1 MLRDPLTHIQ
11 ETCMP
16 LNARTDVR
24 FRAARFTVLVALLA
38 PLAGVALGAQATQQG
53 APAAANSAAI
63 NAVRAALDKYKD
75 PIVAVREGWLST
87 IGCVDFPA
95 GGTEHG
101 SMEYKPGAMG
111 VHFINMGLVGPKLD
125 STKPQVLLY
134 EMVGDKLVLTGA
146 EWFVP
151 TDLAKTPPTILGHKL
166 MGPMEG
172 HAPIMPAELHHWD
185 LHVWLWKNNP
195 NGMFSPTN
203 SAVKCPKTGY
213 AYTFA
218 DAPPKMVK
226 P

>member
-1 MLRDPLTHIQ
+1 
-11 ETCMP
+11 MP
-16 LNARTDVR
+16 NQPVR
-24 FRAARFTVLVALLA
+24 SPATAVLLATLVAALA
-38 PLAGVALGAQATQQG
+38 PATPRVLGAQAMEQG
-53 APAAANSAAI
+53 RTANSTAALS
-63 NAVRAALDKYKD
+63 AVRAALDKYKD
-75 PIVAVREGWLST
+75 PIAAVRDGYYST
-87 IGCVDFPA
+87 VGCVDFP
-95 GGTEHG
+95 GGGMEHG

-111 VHFINMGLVGPKLD
+111 VHFINMAYVGPKLD

-134 EMVGDKLVLTGA
+134 EPVGDKLVLTGA

-151 TDLAKTPPTILGHKL
+151 TELAKTPPTILGHQL

-185 LHVWLWKNNP
+185 LHVWLYKNNP

-213 AYTFA
+213 GYSFA

>member
-1 MLRDPLTHIQ
+1 MQLRSLRAAALALVATTSLASAQAKQQGKPADNNAA
-11 ETCMP
+11 
-16 LNARTDVR
+16 LNAVK
-24 FRAARFTVLVALLA
+24 
-38 PLAGVALGAQATQQG
+38 
-53 APAAANSAAI
+53 
-63 NAVRAALDKYKD
+63 AALDKYKD
-75 PIVAVREGWLST
+75 PIVAIREGYLST
-87 IGCVDFPA
+87 LGCVDFPK

-134 EMVGDKLVLTGA
+134 EPVGDKLVLTGA

-151 TDLAKTPPTILGHKL
+151 TAVSKTPPTILGHQL

-185 LHVWLWKNNP
+185 LHVWLYKNNP
-195 NGMFSPTN
+195 NGMFSPAN
-203 SAVKCPKTGY
+203 SAVKCPTTGY
-213 AYTFA
+213 GYTFQDEA
-218 DAPPKMVK
+218 PKMVK

>member
-1 MLRDPLTHIQ
+1 
-11 ETCMP
+11 MP
-16 LNARTDVR
+16 LSAQSDAR
-24 FRAARFTVLVALLA
+24 FRAACFTALALLA
-38 PLAGVALGAQATQQG
+38 PMAGGPLGAQATQQG
-53 APAAANSAAI
+53 TPVANAAALT
-63 NAVRAALDKYKD
+63 AVRNSLDKYKD
-75 PIVAVREGWLST
+75 PIVAVREGYLST
-87 IGCVDFPA
+87 VGCVDFPK

-111 VHFINMGLVGPKLD
+111 VHFINMSLVGPKLD

-134 EMVGDKLVLTGA
+134 DIVGEKLVLAGA

-151 TDLAKTPPTILGHKL
+151 TDLAKTPPSILGHKL

-185 LHVWLWKNNP
+185 LHVWLWKTNP

-203 SAVKCPKTGY
+203 AAMKCPTTGY
-213 AYTFA
+213 GYTFA

>member
-1 MLRDPLTHIQ
+1 MRNGHTRSFA
-11 ETCMP
+11 TV
-16 LNARTDVR
+16 A
-24 FRAARFTVLVALLA
+24 RAAAVVAAMVPATLVA
-38 PLAGVALGAQATQQG
+38 QAKQQG
-53 APAAANSAAI
+53 GAVTNVAAI
-63 NAVRAALDKYKD
+63 TAVRKALDKYKD
-75 PIVAVREGWLST
+75 PIAAVRDGYYST
-87 IGCVDFPA
+87 VGCVDFPT

-111 VHFINMGLVGPKLD
+111 VHFINMAYVSPKLD

-134 EMVGDKLVLTGA
+134 EPVGDKLVLAGA

-151 TDLAKTPPTILGHKL
+151 TDVSKTPPTILGHQL

-172 HAPIMPAELHHWD
+172 HAPVMPAELHHWD
-185 LHVWLWKNNP
+185 LHVWLWKDNP

-203 SAVKCPKTGY
+203 ASVKCPTTGY
-213 AYTFA
+213 GYTFA

>member
-1 MLRDPLTHIQ
+1 
-11 ETCMP
+11 MP
-16 LNARTDVR
+16 LHAQSDAR
-24 FRAARFTVLVALLA
+24 FRAVRLAALVAMVT
-38 PLAGVALGAQATQQG
+38 PLFAATLGAQAKQQG
-53 APAAANSAAI
+53 APAAENNAAI

-75 PIVAVREGWLST
+75 PIVAVREGYLST
-87 IGCVDFPA
+87 VGCVDFPA

-134 EMVGDKLVLTGA
+134 EIVGDKLVLTGA

-151 TDLAKTPPTILGHKL
+151 TDLAKTPPTVLGHKL

-185 LHVWLWKNNP
+185 LHVWLWKTNP

>member
-1 MLRDPLTHIQ
+1 M
-11 ETCMP
+11 
-16 LNARTDVR
+16 NV
-24 FRAARFTVLVALLA
+24 
-38 PLAGVALGAQATQQG
+38 
-53 APAAANSAAI
+53 AAI
-63 NAVRAALDKYKD
+63 NAVRKALDKYKD
-75 PIVAVREGWLST
+75 PIVAVRDGYYST
-87 IGCVDFPA
+87 VGCVDFPG

-101 SMEYKPGAMG
+101 AMEYKPGAMG

-134 EMVGDKLVLTGA
+134 EPVGDKLVLTGA

-151 TDLAKTPPTILGHKL
+151 TDVAKTRRRSSATSSW
-166 MGPMEG
+166 GPWKDTR
-172 HAPIMPAELHHWD
+172 PVMPAELHHWD
-185 LHVWLWKNNP
+185 LHVWLWKDNP

-213 AYTFA
+213 GYTFD

>member
-1 MLRDPLTHIQ
+1 MRNGVSRSLPTIATL
-11 ETCMP
+11 
-16 LNARTDVR
+16 
-24 FRAARFTVLVALLA
+24 ALLTAAA
-38 PLAGVALGAQATQQG
+38 PTIVSAQAKPQG
-53 APAAANSAAI
+53 SVTNVAAI
-63 NAVRAALDKYKD
+63 SAVRKALDKYKD
-75 PIVAVREGWLST
+75 PIAAVRDGYFST
-87 IGCVDFPA
+87 VGCVDFPG

-111 VHFINMGLVGPKLD
+111 VHFLNVQLIGPKLD

-134 EMVGDKLVLTGA
+134 EPVGDKLVLAGA

-151 TDLAKTPPTILGHKL
+151 TELAKTPPTVLGHQL

-172 HAPIMPAELHHWD
+172 HMPIMAPELHHWD
-185 LHVWLWKNNP
+185 LHVWLWKDNP

-213 AYTFA
+213 GYSFQDEA
-218 DAPPKMVK
+218 PKMVE

>member
-1 MLRDPLTHIQ
+1 MQSWRHTLSWVSRLIAV
-11 ETCMP
+11 
-16 LNARTDVR
+16 LIVAII
-24 FRAARFTVLVALLA
+24 AAPSVST
-38 PLAGVALGAQATQQG
+38 AQVKQQG
-53 APAAANSAAI
+53 KAAAGANATAIAA
-63 NAVRAALDKYKD
+63 VKAALDKYKD
-75 PIVAVREGWLST
+75 PIAAVRDGYFST
-87 IGCVDFPA
+87 VGCIDFPA
-95 GGTEHG
+95 GGSEHG

-111 VHFINMGLVGPKLD
+111 VHFLNPTLIGPKLD

-134 EMVGDKLVLTGA
+134 EPVGDKLVLTGA

-151 TDLAKTPPTILGHKL
+151 TAVSKTPPSILGHQL

-172 HAPIMPAELHHWD
+172 HAPIIPAELHHWD
-185 LHVWLWKNNP
+185 LHVWLYKDNP

-203 SAVKCPKTGY
+203 SAVKCPKG

>member
-1 MLRDPLTHIQ
+1 
-11 ETCMP
+11 MP
-16 LNARTDVR
+16 DGRTASLPRTIVLAT
-24 FRAARFTVLVALLA
+24 FVAAVAAAVPNVLVA
-38 PLAGVALGAQATQQG
+38 QAKQQG
-53 APAAANSAAI
+53 AVMNVAAI
-63 NAVRAALDKYKD
+63 TAVRKALDKYKD
-75 PIVAVREGWLST
+75 PIVAVRDGYYST
-87 IGCVDFPA
+87 VGCVDFP
-95 GGTEHG
+95 GGGMEHG

-111 VHFINMGLVGPKLD
+111 VHFINMQFVGPKLD

-134 EMVGDKLVLTGA
+134 EPVGDKLVLTGA

-151 TDLAKTPPTILGHKL
+151 TEVAKTPPTILGHQL

-185 LHVWLWKNNP
+185 LHVWLWKDNP

-203 SAVKCPKTGY
+203 SAVKCPNTGY
-213 AYTFA
+213 GYSFA

>member
-1 MLRDPLTHIQ
+1 M
-11 ETCMP
+11 
-16 LNARTDVR
+16 
-24 FRAARFTVLVALLA
+24 VAS
-38 PLAGVALGAQATQQG
+38 LGAQATQQG
-53 APAAANSAAI
+53 APLANAAALTLVRNS
-63 NAVRAALDKYKD
+63 LDKYKD
-75 PIVAVREGWLST
+75 PIVAVREGYLST
-87 IGCVDFPA
+87 VGCVDFPK

-101 SMEYKPGAMG
+101 AMEYKPGAMG
-111 VHFINMGLVGPKLD
+111 VHFINMSLVGPKLD

-134 EMVGDKLVLTGA
+134 DIVGDKLVLAGA

-185 LHVWLWKNNP
+185 LHVWLWKTNP

-203 SAVKCPKTGY
+203 AAMKCPTTGY
-213 AYTFA
+213 GYTFA

>member
-1 MLRDPLTHIQ
+1 MHRRLPRPTLAALAAAAVALTFA
-11 ETCMP
+11 TP
-16 LNARTDVR
+16 
-24 FRAARFTVLVALLA
+24 RALVA
-38 PLAGVALGAQATQQG
+38 QAKQQG
-53 APAAANSAAI
+53 AAATSPAAIAA
-63 NAVRAALDKYKD
+63 VKAALDKYKD
-75 PIVAVREGWLST
+75 PIAAVRDGYFST
-87 IGCVDFPA
+87 VGCVDFPS

-101 SMEYKPGAMG
+101 AMEYKPGAMG
-111 VHFINMGLVGPKLD
+111 VHFINMQLVGPKLD

-134 EMVGDKLVLTGA
+134 EPVGDKLVLTGA

-151 TDLAKTPPTILGHKL
+151 TEVSKTPPTVLGHQL

-185 LHVWLWKNNP
+185 LHVWLYKNNP

-203 SAVKCPKTGY
+203 SAVHCPKAGY